1 MGIPANSPLSNLACR
16 VLTAWHSSHRWIHCF
31 EAVTSIIFCVAL
43 SEYDQVLLEES
54 GQNRMAESLVLF
66 ESVIN
71 SRWFLRTSIILFLN
85 KIDLFKVKLPKVP
98 LEKYFPEYTG
108 GADVNKAAK
117 YILWRF
123 TQLNR
128 ARLSIY
134 PQWVAPYD
142 GPSPF
147 LNSFG

>member
-1 MGIPANSPLSNLACR
+1 MFDVGGQRSER
-16 VLTAWHSSHRWIHCF
+16 KKWIHCF
-31 EAVTSIIFCVAL
+31 ESVTSIIFCTAL

-54 GQNRMAESLVLF
+54 GQNRMVESLVLF

-85 KIDLFKVKLPKVP
+85 KIDVFKSKLPKVP

-108 GADVNKAAK
+108 GPDINKAAK

-123 TQLNR
+123 MQANR
-128 ARLSIY
+128 ARLSVY
-134 PQWVAPYD
+134 PQ
-142 GPSPF
+142 
-147 LNSFG
+147 

>member
-1 MGIPANSPLSNLACR
+1 MRADLNVP
-16 VLTAWHSSHRWIHCF
+16 RWIHCF

-66 ESVIN
+66 ESVVN

-85 KIDLFKVKLPKVP
+85 KIDLFKVKLPKVA

-134 PQWVAPYD
+134 PQ
-142 GPSPF
+142 
-147 LNSFG
+147 